1 MGIFQRCISRRQKK
15 KSGEKHHRTSFFAAV
30 GIFHVDGWYKS
41 KTEAGEGIKKT
52 LVRLFIPSLYHHT
65 KFFCFFVQMRVYDR
79 GFAVFRFHHDGPDA
93 LILAERE
100 CEGSGSLFR
109 SLFQRMDGRVKQR
122 VRAKKL
128 AGRGADRK
136 IKARSASP
144 FSKMC
149 QTEEIQPIK
158 TPYRQYLKRARNT
171 TVDCLS
177 VASAAMLAQ
186 QDGTPS
192 EIWPKGFPPVMLF
205 EDGFSLAAGY
215 PRKRF
220 GCRETVSRLE
230 PELPPKRPFSAFI

>member
-1 MGIFQRCISRRQKK
+1 
-15 KSGEKHHRTSFFAAV
+15 RTSFFAAV

-52 LVRLFIPSLYHHT
+52 LVRFFIPSLYHHT

-79 GFAVFRFHHDGPDA
+79 GFAVFRFHHDGPNA

-100 CEGSGSLFR
+100 REGSGSLFR
-109 SLFQRMDGRVKQR
+109 SLFQSMDGRIKQR

-128 AGRGADRK
+128 AGRGTDRK
-136 IKARSASP
+136 IKAHSASP

-149 QTEEIQPIK
+149 QTEEVQPIK
-158 TPYRQYLKRARNT
+158 TPHRQYLKRARNT

-177 VASAAMLAQ
+177 VASAAMLSQ

-192 EIWPKGFPPVMLF
+192 DIWPKGFPSVMVF
-205 EDGFSLAAGY
+205 EDGFSLSARC
-215 PRKRF
+215 PRKRLDA
-220 GCRETVSRLE
+220 GKSYPGLNRNG
-230 PELPPKRPFSAFI
+230 PQGSAFRLYMKSEGMIPYFFSLR